1 MASSEKKWYVLQT
14 YSGHEKKV
22 KTTIDKLIPNKKLE
36 DVIFQVK
43 IPTMDVAEMKDGKK
57 KITKRKLMPGY
68 ILLEMIM
75 SDDVQ
80 FMITSL
86 PSVSTFVGTKDGPQP
101 LDVEEIKNVFAD
113 AEGVESQEEAPKP
126 RFFYKVGDTLKIV
139 DGPFANFTGVVD
151 EIFPDKGRLR
161 VKVEIFGRST
171 PVELDY
177 LQVKNE
183 D

>member
-22 KTTIDKLIPNKKLE
+22 KTAIEKLIPNKKLE
-36 DVIFQVK
+36 DVIFQIK
-43 IPTMDVAEMKDGKK
+43 IPTMDVAEMKNGKK

-75 SDDVQ
+75 SDEVQ
-80 FMITSL
+80 YMITSL
-86 PSVSTFVGTKDGPQP
+86 PSVASFVGTKDGPQP
-101 LDVEEIKNVFAD
+101 LDLDEIKNVFAD
-113 AEGVESQEEAPKP
+113 AEGVASEEDSPKP
-126 RFFYKVGDTLKIV
+126 RFLYRVGDTVKII
-139 DGPFANFTGVVD
+139 DGPFANFSGVVD
-151 EIFPDKGRLR
+151 EIFPEKGRLR

-177 LQVKNE
+177 LQVKGDE
-183 D
+183 